1 MLKLLDLLSA
11 VALLVWGTHIVRTGI
26 LRVYGSNL
34 RKILSRSVEKRP
46 LAFAAGI
53 GVTALVQS
61 SNATAL
67 LATSFVATGLMALA
81 PALAIMLGADVGTAL
96 MARVLTL
103 DLSWLSPLLIFFG
116 VVFFLGRQKS
126 RLGQLGRVFIGLGLI
141 ILALQLIVAAAEPMT
156 QAKGVKVLF
165 SSLTGDVM
173 LDALTGALFA
183 MISYSSLAAVLL
195 TATLAASKVISL
207 KVALCLVIGAN
218 LGSGILAMISASSQN
233 AAGRRVAL
241 GSLLFKVAGCALVL
255 PLVGPLAAW
264 IDHWQFSTAELV
276 IAFHVLYNTTRCL
289 ACLPLTGQMAAFCT
303 RIMPDRHSPE
313 DVVRPRHL
321 DPGALDTPS
330 LALVNAV
337 RETLRMGDIVEQMLN
352 NLMQVIHSGDPLL
365 GKEIRKQD
373 DDVDAL
379 YTAIKLYLARMP
391 REDLSEADS
400 RRWAEIIELAINL
413 EQAGDIIEHM
423 LGAVQDKKTSRS
435 RSFSDNG
442 LEEITVLHGQLV
454 ANLRLSLSVFL
465 NGDQEGARRLRR
477 AKQRFRLQERRF
489 AHSHVDRLRQQVV
502 QSIETS
508 SLHLDLISDMKRLNS
523 LFCAIAYAVLDN
535 PDASSSA
542 ITEPGEDDDFVE
554 REVEAVQ
561 DQQRPAPPGSSA
573 TG

>member
-116 VVFFLGRQKS
+116 VIFFLGRKQT
-126 RLGQLGRVFIGLGLI
+126 RLGQIGRVFIGLGLI

-207 KVALCLVIGAN
+207 KVALCLVVGAN

-255 PLVGPLAAW
+255 PLVGPLAGW

-276 IAFHVLYNTTRCL
+276 IAFHVLYNATRCL

-313 DVVRPRHL
+313 DTVRPRHL
-321 DPGALDTPS
+321 DPAALDTPS

-365 GKEIRKQD
+365 GKQIRKLD

-435 RSFSDNG
+435 RSFSDHG
-442 LEEITVLHGQLV
+442 LEEITVLHGQLLS
-454 ANLRLSLSVFL
+454 NLRLSLSVFL

-542 ITEPGEDDDFVE
+542 IGDPVEDEDFVE
-554 REVEAVQ
+554 REIEAAQ
-561 DQQRPAPPGSSA
+561 DHQRPASPGSSA